1 MRAADLE
8 IYIERY
14 DQFCSLVSDSELFE
28 TGLSFKLIIDY
39 NLMTL
44 LKDSELDFL
53 KDKNSFM
60 ALPYVLRRT
69 NSKVFDLAQKLES
82 ESVIKG
88 ILLRNPE
95 EIGHY
100 TGHVSRN
107 LKLISDAGIY
117 SFNDNS
123 ISFLSGL
130 VDEITLP
137 IELNKGE
144 KKGLLRSNETMG
156 KEHFSVMVYGRV
168 PMMISANCTYK
179 TSGQCSPK
187 DYFED
192 YGFLKDRLNNDFPVV
207 RHCDECMNIIY
218 NCVPIS
224 LHKDIEAYEGCNL
237 RLCFTIESG
246 KQMKSVIHSYID
258 LLLGKVSDIASEIE
272 KTTGGYT
279 TGHEKRGVE

>member
-14 DQFCSLVSDSELFE
+14 DQFCSLVSDRELFE
-28 TGLSFKLIIDY
+28 TGLSIKLIIDY
-39 NLMTL
+39 NLMVL
-44 LKDSELDFL
+44 LKVSELDFL

-60 ALPYVLRRT
+60 ALPYVLRRI
-69 NSKVFDLAQKLES
+69 NSKVYELVEKLEGDG
-82 ESVIKG
+82 VIKG

-95 EIGHY
+95 EMGHY
-100 TGHVSRN
+100 TGHELRT
-107 LKLISDAGIY
+107 LKLITDSGIY
-117 SFNDNS
+117 GFNDTS
-123 ISFLSGL
+123 IRYLSNF

-144 KKGLLRSNETMG
+144 KKGLLNNSSIGRER
-156 KEHFSVMVYGRV
+156 FCVMVYGRV

-179 TSGQCSPK
+179 TSGQCNPK
-187 DYFED
+187 DYFENI
-192 YGFLKDRLNNDFPVV
+192 GFLKDRLNNDFPVV

-218 NCVPIS
+218 NCVPLS
-224 LHKDIEAYEGCNL
+224 LHKDIEAYEDCNL